1 MVTILLRTFIIYTI
15 LVAAMRLMGKRQIGE
30 LEISDLVT
38 TLLISEIAS
47 LPIEN
52 RNIPIS
58 FAIIPIITIV
68 TVEVAT
74 SVILM
79 KFPNLKTIIS
89 TRPSTLIKNGKI
101 DQKELKKVR
110 ISAEELIGELRQ
122 QGAETMDEINYA
134 ILEQNGKITVIK
146 KAGYSPV
153 TNNDINIRVKEHGI
167 MHILISNGYV
177 NKYNLKLL
185 GKDHRWLLKKLSDEK
200 CNLSDIFLYMIDDS
214 GKSFCIRK
222 DRK

>member
-1 MVTILLRTFIIYTI
+1 
-15 LVAAMRLMGKRQIGE
+15 
-30 LEISDLVT
+30 
-38 TLLISEIAS
+38 
-47 LPIEN
+47 
-52 RNIPIS
+52 
-58 FAIIPIITIV
+58 
-68 TVEVAT
+68 
-74 SVILM
+74 
-79 KFPNLKTIIS
+79 
-89 TRPSTLIKNGKI
+89 
-101 DQKELKKVR
+101 
-110 ISAEELIGELRQ
+110 
-122 QGAETMDEINYA
+122 MDEINYA